1 MARRLGHGETI
12 TIDQFQTARASIA
25 ERIAAIPLAFA
36 AAQPADLKD
45 FDFMFPKLQSNPN
58 NLLPESSTTVAN
70 LARLGKTMVDSAGN
84 DPAGDSSVPAI
95 MTYFGQFLDHD
106 ITLEMTSGD
115 LPTLT
120 SPSLTPLPLDEIQN
134 NIRNVRTATL
144 DLDSVYDM
152 PAPRDGDKM
161 RLGVVTSL
169 NGTQPPLSRP
179 KGKDD
184 FNDLPRDPRS
194 TDPAADRAAQIGDPR
209 NDENTI
215 VAQLHLAF
223 LRAHNALVDQT
234 GKFTDARRLLRQHY
248 QHIVINDF
256 LMQIA
261 DKKIV
266 REVLKKGGQF
276 FDGLAEPFFMPLEFA
291 VAAYRFGHTMV
302 RLDYDFN
309 VNFNTSGKPGTFPAT
324 VDLLFSFTALS
335 GQFDPSGGTTPD
347 AGTDTLPDNW
357 IIEWQRFVGKGNT
370 NQARLF
376 DTKLVNPL
384 FSLRTSTGKKEEGLG
399 AMLAVR
405 NLLRGYRL
413 RMPTGQ
419 AVAKAMKITPLTP
432 AELEAVAQTVTPP
445 QGGES
450 QVEVLRSSGFNKKTP
465 LWYYIL
471 AEAAHHHDGRHLGPV
486 GSTIIAE
493 VLIGL
498 IRRSEDSILR
508 TKNWKPTLPGEKK
521 NDFTLADLLRL
532 AKVL

>member
-12 TIDQFQTARASIA
+12 TTDQFQTAREDIASSIA
-25 ERIAAIPLAFA
+25 NIPLAFA
-36 AAQPADLKD
+36 ATQTVDLKD
-45 FDFMFPKLQSNPN
+45 FDFMFPKLQNNPN
-58 NLLPESSTTVAN
+58 NLLPESSTTPAD
-70 LARLGKTMVDSAGN
+70 LARLGKTMVDSVGN
-84 DPAGDSSVPAI
+84 DAAGDSTVPAI
-95 MTYFGQFLDHD
+95 LTYFGQFLDHD
-106 ITLEMTSGD
+106 ITLEMTSAN

-120 SPSLTPLPLDEIQN
+120 SPSLTPMPLDEIRN
-134 NIRNVRTATL
+134 NIRNLRTASL
-144 DLDSVYDM
+144 DLDSLYDA
-152 PAPRDGDKM
+152 PAPRDGNKM

-169 NGTQPPLSRP
+169 NGTQPPLKRP

-194 TDPAADRAAQIGDPR
+194 TVPEADRAAQIGDPR

-223 LRAHNALVDQT
+223 LRAHNAIVDQV
-234 GKFTDARRLLRQHY
+234 GSFTDARRLLRQHY

-256 LMQIA
+256 LMQVA

-266 REVLKKGGQF
+266 RDVLKKGGQF
-276 FDGLAEPFFMPLEFA
+276 YDGLAEPFFMPLEFA

-309 VNFNTSGKPGTFPAT
+309 LNFNTSGKAGTFPAT
-324 VDLLFSFTALS
+324 VDLLFSFTALQ
-335 GQFDPSGGTTPD
+335 GQFDPGGGTSPES
-347 AGTDTLPDNW
+347 GTDTLPDNW
-357 IIEWQRFVGKGNT
+357 IIEWERFVGAGNT
-370 NQARLF
+370 NPARLF

-384 FSLRTSTGKKEEGLG
+384 FSLKTATGAVEQGLG

-432 AELEAVAQTVTPP
+432 AQLEAVASTVTPP
-445 QGGES
+445 SGGES
-450 QVEVLRSSGFNKKTP
+450 QLDVLRSSGFSKRTP
-465 LWYYIL
+465 LWYYVL
-471 AEAAHHHDGRHLGPV
+471 AEAAHHTGGKSLGPV

-498 IRRSEDSILR
+498 IRRSDDSILR
-508 TKNWKPTLPGEKK
+508 TKNWKPTLPSAKN